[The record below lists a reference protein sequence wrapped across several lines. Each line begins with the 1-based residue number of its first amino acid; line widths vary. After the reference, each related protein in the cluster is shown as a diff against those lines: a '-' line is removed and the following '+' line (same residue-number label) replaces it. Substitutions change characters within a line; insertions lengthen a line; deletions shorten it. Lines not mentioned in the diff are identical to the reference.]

1 VSQFNHAGFEKH
13 LCRCKKIQINFKSVS
28 NAGLIV
34 GSLLCFI
41 VVLPQARTFQLDAI
55 KDNFEK
61 TGKCG
66 LQMAGDC
73 FLSLPVTFAL
83 QKHNPYTNTINKG

>member
-1 VSQFNHAGFEKH
+1 VQK
-13 LCRCKKIQINFKSVS
+13 L
-28 NAGLIV
+28 
-34 GSLLCFI
+34 
-41 VVLPQARTFQLDAI
+41 QAKNFQLDAI
-55 KDNFEK
+55 KRNFEK

-83 QKHNPYTNTINKG
+83 QKHSPYTETINKG